1 MPLFFASLLPM
12 DTRMVRQKWRSS
24 SLRPENVGAVLG
36 KDTHRPVAYF
46 SGSSIQVARV
56 RALLKPTG
64 EMTDYWPKKAQ
75 AM

>member
-1 MPLFFASLLPM
+1 MPLFFPSLLAM

-36 KDTHRPVAYF
+36 RGYTQAGRLLFGAL
-46 SGSSIQVARV
+46 IQVARV

-64 EMTDYWPKKAQ
+64 EMTDYWLKKAQ